1 MRANDL
7 KVAAILL
14 AAGLSRRMGEPNKL
28 LIEIGGEPLVRR
40 TARVYLSAG
49 ADVLAVLGHEA
60 EQVRAA
66 LADMP
71 VSFAVNPH
79 YEEGQQSSV
88 RAGIE
93 SLTGGFDAILVALAD
108 QAALMPADISDLI
121 DAFARSGANR
131 IIVPYFCGNRG
142 NPVVFPARL
151 IAEMRAAGRNAACR
165 SFIDNNPQLTERY
178 EADHDRFIIDIDT
191 PDDLA
196 SFRGRP
202 LPGRMTQKKLE
213 DNAP

>member
-1 MRANDL
+1 VSANGL
-7 KVAAILL
+7 KVAAVLL
-14 AAGLSRRMGEPNKL
+14 AAGLSRRMGVRNKL

-40 TARVYLSAG
+40 TARVYLAVGAG
-49 ADVLAVLGHEA
+49 VLAVLGHEA

-66 LADMP
+66 LADLP

-79 YEEGQQSSV
+79 YDEGQQSSV
-88 RAGIE
+88 LAGMD

-108 QAALMPADISDLI
+108 QAALTPADISELI

-131 IIVPYFCGNRG
+131 ILVPYFRGNRG

-178 EADHDRFIIDIDT
+178 EAQHDRFIIDIDT

-196 SFRGRP
+196 SFGKRP
-202 LPGRMTQKKLE
+202 LSGRMTQRTPE
-213 DNAP
+213 DAP